1 MPYISEISSSKPSDL
16 GNATAGKVY
25 DILDQLGIPYECVTN
40 DVVET
45 MEECRELDEKLG
57 VQIRKSLFLC
67 DRKKT
72 RFFLV
77 VLPDDKS
84 IKTKE
89 LGRKIGVSNPS
100 FAPAEYME
108 KCLGALPGSASA
120 MGLVNDE
127 GNEVELVIDREVAD
141 AEYFGCNAGINT
153 THLKMKTSDLLERFL
168 PEIHHRPEILEI

>member
-1 MPYISEISSSKPSDL
+1 M
-16 GNATAGKVY
+16 
-25 DILDQLGIPYECVTN
+25 
-40 DVVET
+40 
-45 MEECRELDEKLG
+45 
-57 VQIRKSLFLC
+57 
-67 DRKKT
+67 
-72 RFFLV
+72 

-108 KCLGALPGSASA
+108 KYLGALPGSASV

-168 PEIHHRPEILEI
+168 PDIHHRPEILEI